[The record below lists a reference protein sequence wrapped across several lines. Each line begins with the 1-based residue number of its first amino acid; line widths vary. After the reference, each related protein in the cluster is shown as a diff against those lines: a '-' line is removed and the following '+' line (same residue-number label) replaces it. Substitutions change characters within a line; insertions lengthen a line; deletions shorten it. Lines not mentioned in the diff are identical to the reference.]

1 MLSTRWTLGVW
12 LLICVP
18 MLCKVKSAYKWHK
31 NVKSYTTEQQV
42 LRWHWIAQQPVVERV
57 YQLLEW
63 VWPDENYEWWF
74 QVCMAHGLPAPPL
87 PHPLP
92 PLWVWLCST
101 SIQCSHA
108 ALRCINHWTTDT
120 ELCNW
125 LAPFTIVA
133 VAAVQ
138 TGSRESLVTMPTTPA
153 TRLLSTQ
160 MGLLPFMH
168 SWLCWLQ

>member
-1 MLSTRWTLGVW
+1 MH
-12 LLICVP
+12 
-18 MLCKVKSAYKWHK
+18 HK
-31 NVKSYTTEQQV
+31 NVKSYKTEQQGSDV
-42 LRWHWIAQQPVVERV
+42 ALNCTTACCRMWSTIT
-57 YQLLEW
+57 W
-63 VWPDENYEWWF
+63 VGVAGWKLC
-74 QVCMAHGLPAPPL
+74 QVCVAHGVPAPPL
-87 PHPLP
+87 PHPCP

-120 ELCNW
+120 ELCNR

-138 TGSRESLVTMPTTPA
+138 TDSRESLVTMPTTPA

-160 MGLLPFMH
+160 MVLLPFMH
-168 SWLCWLQ
+168 SWPYWLCWLQ

>member
-1 MLSTRWTLGVW
+1 MSPCCVRSRVHIMAQKCEELYNRTTGFEVALNCTTACCRTCLSITWVGVAGW
-12 LLICVP
+12 KL
-18 MLCKVKSAYKWHK
+18 W
-31 NVKSYTTEQQV
+31 
-42 LRWHWIAQQPVVERV
+42 VVISS
-57 YQLLEW
+57 LHG
-63 VWPDENYEWWF
+63 
-74 QVCMAHGLPAPPL
+74 HGLPAPPL

-101 SIQCSHA
+101 SVQCSHA
-108 ALRCINHWTTDT
+108 GLRCINHWTTDT
-120 ELCNW
+120 ELCNR